1 MEFHRGILD
10 IDPEQVTAGRVAD
23 ELGLTEQQVQR
34 VYKDIARSSARQ
46 STCAELRST

>member
-10 IDPEQVTAGRVAD
+10 IDPKQVTAGRVAD

-34 VYKDIARSSARQ
+34 V
-46 STCAELRST
+46 